1 MAASVFEAILA
12 RAAAVLLSATS
23 AGTRVYRARDDAFGA
38 EELPAINVR
47 RADTSGDIIGN
58 TGEGHTLSFS
68 VAIHAAGAAWETAAD
83 AVHMQAHP
91 LLMADTTLAHLG
103 RGLRC
108 TGTDTQDD
116 SADQPI
122 GRLTATYQM
131 KIFIRPGDLAV
142 AI

>member
-1 MAASVFEAILA
+1 MASVFEAILA
-12 RAAAVLLSATS
+12 RAAAVLLSTTA

-38 EELPAINVR
+38 EELPALNVR
-47 RADTSGDIIGN
+47 RISTGGDVMGNSG
-58 TGEGHTLSFS
+58 ERHTLSFS

-83 AVHMQAHP
+83 AVHMQAHTV
-91 LLMADTTLAHLG
+91 LLADSTLGRLG

-116 SADQPI
+116 SADQPM

-131 KIFIRPGDLAV
+131 QIFTRPGDLAV